1 MAKVFSGFGVIIV
14 ISDTG
19 IDFCSEYI
27 AFIVS
32 KLEEYIL
39 EDIYYLDYMKKLSLY
54 GLINDLFG
62 NYMNKNEANIIT
74 LNTLILNK
82 SFEIAILLLAL
93 KYLI

>member
-54 GLINDLFG
+54 FNQ
-62 NYMNKNEANIIT
+62 
-74 LNTLILNK
+74 
-82 SFEIAILLLAL
+82 
-93 KYLI
+93 